1 MNTAPTVP
9 LFVAPKRLLL
19 DMAREHALP
28 NLLRMVVDRLA
39 ESPRVALARIWLVQ
53 SSEDCDGCPMP
64 TECRGRPVC
73 LHLVASSGRSVAD
86 PRTTWTRLDG
96 AFRRFPLGMRKVGQI
111 AATGEPIEV
120 PDLSPAPPDWAAR
133 PDWMRAEGI
142 AGFGGQP
149 LIHRGEVFGVLA
161 VFARGA
167 VGPECMD
174 WLRTI
179 ADHAAAAIATARAFQ
194 QIEELRAKLELENE
208 YLREEVT
215 RAGAFGE
222 LVGQGPALE
231 AVARQI
237 DLVAPTD
244 AAVLV
249 LGESGTGKELVARE
263 VHRRSKRAGRP
274 LVKVNCAAVPRE
286 LYESEFFGHAKGA
299 FTGALRDRAG
309 RFELADGGTL
319 FLDEVGEIPLEL
331 QAKLLRVLQ
340 EGELERVGEE
350 RTRKVNVRLIAATN
364 RDLRGEAEAGRFRQD
379 LYYRLSVFPVEL
391 PPLRKRVED
400 VALLAEHFLTLSA
413 RKLGRP
419 KPRLT
424 LANVQQLQRYHWPG
438 NVRELQHVIERAVI
452 TAEGP
457 RLVIE
462 LPAGPGGRAAP
473 PPVPDADQVLT
484 DAEVRRLEANNI
496 RAALRRTGGKVS
508 GAGGAA
514 ELLGVKP
521 TTLASRIKVLGLS
534 LRPGGHVDGEES
546 S

>member
-1 MNTAPTVP
+1 
-9 LFVAPKRLLL
+9 
-19 DMAREHALP
+19 MAQEHQLP
-28 NLLRMVVDRLA
+28 QLLRMVVDRLA
-39 ESPRVALARIWLVQ
+39 ESPRVALARLWLVQ
-53 SSEDCDGCPMP
+53 RSEDCTGCPMLA
-64 TECRGRPVC
+64 ECPDRSAC
-73 LHLVASSGRSVAD
+73 LHLVASNGRSAID
-86 PRTTWTRLDG
+86 PGVQWTRLDG
-96 AFRRFPLGMRKVGQI
+96 SKRRFPLGVLKVGRI
-111 AATGEPIEV
+111 GATGQAVEV
-120 PDLSPAPPDWAAR
+120 PDLAAAPPAWVTD
-133 PDWMRAEGI
+133 PDWIRAEGI
-142 AGFGGQP
+142 NGFGGQP
-149 LIHRGEVFGVLA
+149 LVHRGKVLGVFA
-161 VFARGA
+161 VFARGP

-179 ADHAAAAIATARAFQ
+179 ADHLAAAIATARAFER
-194 QIEELRAKLELENE
+194 IEELRAKLELENE

-215 RAGAFGE
+215 RVGAFGE
-222 LVGQGPALE
+222 LIGQGPALE

-244 AAVLV
+244 SAVLL

-263 VHRRSKRAGRP
+263 VHRQSSRAGKP

-340 EGELERVGEE
+340 EGELERVGED

-364 RDLRGEAEAGRFRQD
+364 RDLRAEAEAGRFRQD

-391 PPLRKRVED
+391 LPLRKRAED
-400 VALLAEHFLTLSA
+400 IPLLAEHFLALTA
-413 RKLGRP
+413 RKLGRA

-452 TAEGP
+452 TADGV
-457 RLVIE
+457 RLTIE
-462 LPAGPGGRAAP
+462 LPAGATVPAGKSAADSTP
-473 PPVPDADQVLT
+473 TPADRVLT
-484 DAEVRRLEANNI
+484 DAEVRHFEAENI
-496 RAALRRTGGKVS
+496 RAALRRTNGKVS
-508 GAGGAA
+508 GPGGTA
-514 ELLGVKP
+514 ELLGMKP
-521 TTLASRIKVLGLS
+521 TTLASRIKALGLA
-534 LRPGGHVDGEES
+534 RRS
-546 S
+546 SDHSTTDS